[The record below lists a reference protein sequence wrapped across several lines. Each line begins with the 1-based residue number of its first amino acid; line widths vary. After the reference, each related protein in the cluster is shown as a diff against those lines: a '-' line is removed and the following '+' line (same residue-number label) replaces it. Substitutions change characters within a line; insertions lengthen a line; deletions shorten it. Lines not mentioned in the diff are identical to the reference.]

1 MAKIQIKEIA
11 EKNGFNLNN
20 LYRVVYN
27 NKAINFLPI
36 CPMLTET
43 PEILRRV
50 IDIRNIVYNQV
61 NPIYIVMKSLGINV
75 GGNPSKMSKSPELF
89 SDVYGWVTS
98 EEAQQNATY
107 IQ

>member
-1 MAKIQIKEIA
+1 
-11 EKNGFNLNN
+11 
-20 LYRVVYN
+20 
-27 NKAINFLPI
+27 
-36 CPMLTET
+36 MLTET